1 MLVCLAK
8 DSFIRSFGDIGYII
22 NQLTKQDKIYDINGK
37 IFLQE
42 IIRKPKTIDEI
53 IDNLMKIYT
62 GADREELAGDF
73 ALMRLYVTGGNDVS
87 ESTLASNAAQINN
100 ILSNAGLSFYL
111 NSTSKAGDI
120 RAAVGEIQNIRH
132 IRFGVQF
139 PDSNEVE
146 FIRDI
151 ANPDDLN
158 QIKTL
163 ISTVS
168 EQAQLLAQLLTNSGL
183 LSNVTD
189 NSIIKLI
196 FEDLFGSN

>member
-1 MLVCLAK
+1 
-8 DSFIRSFGDIGYII
+8 
-22 NQLTKQDKIYDINGK
+22 
-37 IFLQE
+37 
-42 IIRKPKTIDEI
+42 
-53 IDNLMKIYT
+53 MK
-62 GADREELAGDF
+62 
-73 ALMRLYVTGGNDVS
+73 LYVTGGTEVS

-100 ILSNAGLSFYL
+100 ILSNAGLAFYL
-111 NSTSKAGDI
+111 NNSTSKAGDI
-120 RAAVGEIQNIRH
+120 RAAVGEIQNVRH